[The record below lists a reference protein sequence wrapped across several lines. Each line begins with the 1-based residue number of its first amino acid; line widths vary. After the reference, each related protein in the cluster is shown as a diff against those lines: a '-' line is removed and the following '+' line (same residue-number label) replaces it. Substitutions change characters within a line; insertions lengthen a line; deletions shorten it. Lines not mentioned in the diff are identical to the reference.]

1 MRRWRKAHP
10 GEHAADTRAFY
21 AQHRDELAMYFA
33 DYRRTHRHI
42 RQAIDARR
50 RGKKVAATGSYTA
63 AQWLALQIV
72 WQGRCAYCRC
82 PAPVQADHRIPLA
95 RGGMNGID
103 NILSACATCN
113 QRKHL
118 LTEDEFRAR
127 LARERGD
134 AA

>member
-1 MRRWRKAHP
+1 MRNIETSSLCISPIIR
-10 GEHAADTRAFY
+10 
-21 AQHRDELAMYFA
+21 EL
-33 DYRRTHRHI
+33 I
-42 RQAIDARR
+42 AISGKRSMHDAEARR
-50 RGKKVAATGSYTA
+50 SRRPGR

-103 NILSACATCN
+103 NILPACATCN

-127 LARERGD
+127 LARQRGD